1 MLGGSSPGVFHLPR
15 SSSQTTSGREKEK
28 VSDLYHMGGTSFNH
42 PISYPIQRNSYP
54 VRSTVYDTVYA
65 RIPPCSTSQSG
76 QRRGEDVNEVRD
88 EGRANC
94 QLASRIVSGGIGI
107 VCASVVKEAV
117 ARVLRSSYSNRRKHR
132 QRHGSLYQPSGRRNI
147 YRVHTTYTE

>member
-15 SSSQTTSGREKEK
+15 SSSQTPSGLEKEK
-28 VSDLYHMGGTSFNH
+28 YRICITWEGPL
-42 PISYPIQRNSYP
+42 PILCT

-65 RIPPCSTSQSG
+65 RIPPCSTSQSR

-107 VCASVVKEAV
+107 VCASAV
-117 ARVLRSSYSNRRKHR
+117 SSRARVVLRT
-132 QRHGSLYQPSGRRNI
+132 L
-147 YRVHTTYTE
+147 